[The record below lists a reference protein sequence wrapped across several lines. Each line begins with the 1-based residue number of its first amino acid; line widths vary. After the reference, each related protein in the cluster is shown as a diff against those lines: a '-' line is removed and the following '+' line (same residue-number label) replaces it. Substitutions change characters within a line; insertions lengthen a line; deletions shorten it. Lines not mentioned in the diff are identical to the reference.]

1 MMNDGSVDDGED
13 ELFTRVMQF
22 GAFSPVFT
30 NWGNN
35 GSDDDLWLLPSQVGA
50 ELDGLVALSQLQPHS
65 L

>member
-1 MMNDGSVDDGED
+1 MMNDGSVDDSED

-35 GSDDDLWLLPSQVGA
+35 GSDDDLWLLPSQVRRG
-50 ELDGLVALSQLQPHS
+50 ER
-65 L
+65 